1 MKDELRNELEEVLMN
16 EKIEVT
22 SLEEVEEMITPV
34 CGCGCQSS
42 GCGCK

>member
-16 EKIEVT
+16 EKIE
-22 SLEEVEEMITPV
+22 EVEEMITPA